1 MKRSIHFFTALLLIL
16 ITCKDSTAQDF
27 SNKGKEFWF
36 CFPNHIPSGANGSM
50 SIWITSDQA
59 SSGTITMTN
68 GSFSANWSV
77 PANGITSVNI
87 PHSLAHI
94 SNAESGTI
102 IQKSLKLSVNTGQ
115 PPVVA
120 YAQQYGNARSAAT
133 LLLPSNVFVKI
144 VAAELP
150 EKTAIGRHV
159 PPEPATDSIRVP
171 VTSVVAWY

>member
-1 MKRSIHFFTALLLIL
+1 MKRSYCFLSALLFSIF
-16 ITCKDSTAQDF
+16 ICKFSIAQDF

-36 CFPNHIPSGANGSM
+36 CFPNHIPSGSNGSM

-68 GSFSANWSV
+68 GAFSANWSV
-77 PANGITSVNI
+77 AANGITSVNI

-102 IQKSLKLSVNTGQ
+102 IQKSLKISVNTGQ

-133 LLLPSNVFVKI
+133 LLLPSNVLGKKYR
-144 VAAELP
+144 AASFTYSGISGGGQIPDRSFRLS
-150 EKTAIGRHV
+150 
-159 PPEPATDSIRVP
+159 PPDP
-171 VTSVVAWY
+171 